1 MTALLVDTSEGVT
14 LRFEIAG
21 AGSRLAAG
29 LFDALILGAGYAVL
43 GIALFVVASVDP
55 TGIARFAAGILFG
68 GALLVAI
75 LYHVL
80 FHALRAGQTP
90 GKMLVG
96 IRVMSVDGYPPGV
109 IALVVRALVWLVDV
123 LFWVPAPLGILVI
136 LGTEKHQRLG
146 DLAAGTLVVRAPTRR
161 AAVEPWPNERWSTLA
176 VRELALSPGLAA
188 RLGASDVEF
197 LRALIT
203 RSMRGEIDAAR
214 GAAIVGEAAQHYVQK
229 LDLTPLQSPFATL
242 REIYLF
248 ARECVR
254 DKAS

>member
-1 MTALLVDTSEGVT
+1 VTTLLVDTSEGVT

-29 LFDALILGAGYAVL
+29 LFDALILGAAYAFA
-43 GIALFVVASVDP
+43 GIGLFVVASFDP
-55 TGIARFAAGILFG
+55 SGIARFAAGILLG

-96 IRVMSVDGYPPGV
+96 IRVMSVDGYPPGI

-123 LFWVPAPLGILVI
+123 LFWVPAPLGILTI
-136 LGTEKHQRLG
+136 LATEKHQRLG
-146 DLAAGTLVVRAPTRR
+146 DLAAGTLVVRAQQVRP
-161 AAVEPWPNERWSTLA
+161 AVEPWANERWSALA

-188 RLGASDVEF
+188 RIGPSDVEF
-197 LRALIT
+197 LRTLIA
-203 RSMRGEIDAAR
+203 RSMRGEIEPR
-214 GAAIVGEAAQHYVQK
+214 IGAALVAEAAQFYAQK
-229 LDLTPLQSPFATL
+229 LDLAQLDSPFATL

-248 ARECVR
+248 ARENVR